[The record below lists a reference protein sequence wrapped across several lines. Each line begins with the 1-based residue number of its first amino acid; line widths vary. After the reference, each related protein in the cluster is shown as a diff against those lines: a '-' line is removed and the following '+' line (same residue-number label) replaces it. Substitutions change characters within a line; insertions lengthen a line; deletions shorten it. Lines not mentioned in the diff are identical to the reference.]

1 MASGN
6 VRCPRCGS
14 TQFTA
19 NKKGFGLGGAIVG
32 GVLLGPVG
40 LLGGFAGSGQ
50 VKITCLNCGHE
61 WEPSAARL
69 QSSSSGGGS
78 CLWALF
84 IAVAIGGI
92 GSLMMCGGFM
102 LLGSFSANQAANQPN
117 AKPIQTAKAETRPTV
132 KVPAKPLSEPM
143 SEPTVASAPVLTP
156 LPAPEPTVLPTP
168 VPSAPDPPKETFDA
182 LQLAERTREF
192 VSADKKFTV
201 EAVFI
206 SLDGDTVT
214 LRRVETSKSL
224 EVPITKLSNADRVWI
239 RRIHAEDK
247 KNGIPPVAKKPVAA
261 EPALAATTKDDDDA
275 APELSRP
282 QEKAREKALMVGSV
296 CFTRS
301 KGTGDKTIAITF
313 KTGGG
318 MLKVYE
324 VPQGAKAT
332 LLAQN
337 SGDFLPSTTDEM
349 FAVRIEEG
357 EFSGKSGIVYASCVW
372 AK

>member
-1 MASGN
+1 MATGN

-32 GVLLGPVG
+32 GVLLGPLG
-40 LLGGFAGSGQ
+40 LLGGFAGSRQ

-84 IAVAIGGI
+84 IAIAIGGI
-92 GSLMMCGGFM
+92 GSLMMCGGF
-102 LLGSFSANQAANQPN
+102 LLIGAFSANQATNQPK

-132 KVPAKPLSEPM
+132 KVLAKPLSEPM
-143 SEPTVASAPVLTP
+143 PEPTVATSSVLTP

-182 LQLAERTREF
+182 AQLAERTRTF

-214 LRRVETSKSL
+214 LRRVETGKSL
-224 EVPITKLSNADRVWI
+224 EVPIAKLSSADKIWI

-247 KNGIPPVAKKPVAA
+247 KNGLVPVAKKPVLA
-261 EPALAATTKDDDDA
+261 EPAIAATTKDDDVDLEFA
-275 APELSRP
+275 SP
-282 QEKAREKALMVGSV
+282 QEKAREKALVVGST
-296 CFTRS
+296 CFLRS

-313 KTGGG
+313 KIGRG
-318 MLKVYE
+318 MVRVYE
-324 VPQGAKAT
+324 VPQGIKAT
-332 LLAQN
+332 LLRQD
-337 SGDFLPSTTDEM
+337 SGDFLPTRFDDM
-349 FAVRIEEG
+349 FSVQIEEG
-357 EFSGKSGIVYASCVW
+357 EYAGKTGIVYASCVW